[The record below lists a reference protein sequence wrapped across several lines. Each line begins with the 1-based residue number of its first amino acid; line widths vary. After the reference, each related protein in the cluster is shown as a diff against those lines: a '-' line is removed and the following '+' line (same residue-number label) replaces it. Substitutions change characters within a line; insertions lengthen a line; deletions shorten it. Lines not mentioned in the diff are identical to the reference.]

1 MNFET
6 TFTQNLLVTMRSRGQ
21 SILNYMKQHLD
32 IILWSEQGQMIYK
45 DDVIENS
52 NMIDLLTWMIELKSN
67 NTNQI
72 SPFVSS
78 LFAKAVAQYN
88 VPLEWI
94 KNKNMLTLVKI
105 VKKSDE
111 EQMQDTPIT
120 SNKHLETSKDEIKWE
135 EFKPYK
141 RPRKT
146 KK

>member
-32 IILWSEQGQMIYK
+32 IILWSEQWQMIYK

-72 SPFVSS
+72 SP
-78 LFAKAVAQYN
+78 L
-88 VPLEWI
+88 
-94 KNKNMLTLVKI
+94 
-105 VKKSDE
+105 
-111 EQMQDTPIT
+111 
-120 SNKHLETSKDEIKWE
+120 
-135 EFKPYK
+135 
-141 RPRKT
+141 
-146 KK
+146 

>member
-72 SPFVSS
+72 SP
-78 LFAKAVAQYN
+78 L
-88 VPLEWI
+88 
-94 KNKNMLTLVKI
+94 
-105 VKKSDE
+105 
-111 EQMQDTPIT
+111 
-120 SNKHLETSKDEIKWE
+120 
-135 EFKPYK
+135 
-141 RPRKT
+141 
-146 KK
+146 

>member
-52 NMIDLLTWMIELKSN
+52 NMIDLLTWIIELKSN

-72 SPFVSS
+72 SP
-78 LFAKAVAQYN
+78 L
-88 VPLEWI
+88 
-94 KNKNMLTLVKI
+94 
-105 VKKSDE
+105 
-111 EQMQDTPIT
+111 
-120 SNKHLETSKDEIKWE
+120 
-135 EFKPYK
+135 
-141 RPRKT
+141 
-146 KK
+146 

>member
-1 MNFET
+1 M
-6 TFTQNLLVTMRSRGQ
+6 
-21 SILNYMKQHLD
+21 
-32 IILWSEQGQMIYK
+32 
-45 DDVIENS
+45 
-52 NMIDLLTWMIELKSN
+52 
-67 NTNQI
+67 
-72 SPFVSS
+72 SS

-105 VKKSDE
+105 VKKSVE